1 MRWLVSILLFFFFS
15 NNCIA
20 QQCKIRGVIKDS
32 TGQPIPWVTI
42 KEDKSYN
49 GTTSNADGS
58 FYIIVWKGRT
68 IRSTRLGYSNFEYV
82 VQSDAMLHVEL
93 PIEPLV
99 YTYNGVYQ
107 PEGQHGRVIFE
118 IQSLDFIIVQQRIVN
133 LLAIDERIEDENKIF
148 EKVEILPRFNEG
160 FPVLWKLLSRDIK
173 AGKKG
178 RLRLK
183 FFIYSDGYVGDV
195 QVLVAYQR
203 KFDNR
208 IVDSLKKRIKWNPA
222 MQNGRNVEVWCI
234 MDLDVTKKKGKT
246 ILAMHAM

>member
-1 MRWLVSILLFFFFS
+1 MRWVCTLLFFLFI

-20 QQCKIRGVIKDS
+20 QYYKIRGVIKDS
-32 TGQPIPWVTI
+32 AGQPVPWVTI

-49 GTTSNADGS
+49 GTTSNADGN
-58 FYIIVWKGRT
+58 FYIIVGKGKT
-68 IRSTRLGYSNFEYV
+68 IRSTRLGYGDFEYT

-93 PIEPLV
+93 PIVSFV
-99 YTYNGVYQ
+99 YTYNGMYQ

-118 IQSLDFIIVQQRIVN
+118 IQSQDFIIPAQRIVN
-133 LLAIDERIEDENKIF
+133 VMAGDDRIEDENRIF
-148 EKVEILPRFNEG
+148 EKVEIPPGFNGG
-160 FPVLWKLLSRDIK
+160 FPALCRSLARDVK

-183 FFIYSDGYVGDV
+183 FFIYKDGYVGDV
-195 QVLVAYQR
+195 QVLVSYQK

-208 IVDSLKKRIKWNPA
+208 LITDLKKRIKMNPA
-222 MQNGRNVEVWCI
+222 MQNGRYVGVWCI